1 VVTELFLSGGRIH
14 FAKMHRLQFL
24 RSFLSSFQKTES
36 ASIFPRALSLSC
48 AHRSENN
55 SDSQKHLATKNL
67 FDVKEKNKNS
77 YIDMIR
83 KFNERSLQKR
93 GQVEFVYAAM
103 NHMDEFGVS
112 KDLIVYKALIETF
125 PKGKMIPRNMFQAEF
140 QHYPKHQQCA
150 IDLLEKMEN
159 NGLLRHSDL
168 I

>member
-1 VVTELFLSGGRIH
+1 VSTQG
-14 FAKMHRLQFL
+14 
-24 RSFLSSFQKTES
+24 
-36 ASIFPRALSLSC
+36 
-48 AHRSENN
+48 
-55 SDSQKHLATKNL
+55 L

-150 IDLLEKMEN
+150 IDLLEKMEL
-159 NGLLRHSDL
+159 NGLLRNV
-168 I
+168 